1 MDRSLLSLRS
11 ALVFLLAVLAGAAAG
26 ALTAWSGEEAP
37 RSVLAG
43 LAVVGIS
50 VPFFNRLIAPD
61 GPTHPPL
68 APAGTSAGEEGSDG

>member
-11 ALVFLLAVLAGAAAG
+11 TLVFLLAVLAGAAAG
-26 ALTAWSGEEAP
+26 ALTAWSGEEVP

-43 LAVVGIS
+43 LAVMGIS

-61 GPTHPPL
+61 RPTHPPL
-68 APAGTSAGEEGSDG
+68 APAGTGAGEEGSDG

>member
-26 ALTAWSGEEAP
+26 ALTAWSGEAAP

-61 GPTHPPL
+61 RPTHPPL
-68 APAGTSAGEEGSDG
+68 APAGAGAGEEGSDG